1 MATSTLT
8 FYQTSITP
16 KLNCSV
22 DNITAY
28 LESLDKWTL
37 SNYQYIKLALDLTIK
52 INVPQYNVPK
62 FNYNYVAIKNSDV
75 TKTYYYF
82 IIGTPE
88 WISSDCVKLSL
99 ANTYKE
105 SPTL

>member
-37 SNYQYIKLALDLTIK
+37 SNY
-52 INVPQYNVPK
+52 
-62 FNYNYVAIKNSDV
+62 
-75 TKTYYYF
+75 
-82 IIGTPE
+82 
-88 WISSDCVKLSL
+88 
-99 ANTYKE
+99 
-105 SPTL
+105 